1 MLKQIRPAIVMLVL
15 MTVLTG
21 IAYPLAITGIAG
33 AVFPH
38 QAGGSLIVQNGKVI
52 GSELIGQGFAADK
65 YFHGRPS
72 DRRQREERE
81 DVPARYDA
89 SNSSGT
95 NLGPTS
101 KALIDGIKGDVAAAE
116 KENPGTPVP
125 VDLVTSSASGLDQD
139 ITPASALFQV
149 PRVAKARQLSEASAA
164 RSGREAYREPRL
176 RPDRRGPGQR
186 AGAQPGAGQARRQI
200 IPGARRLRR
209 GITSRHE
216 RPRPECAP
224 LARSAAQADGKE
236 GRGRLKIFFGAAP
249 GVGKTY
255 EMLVQARGAQAAKAW
270 TS

>member
-72 DRRQREERE
+72 
-81 DVPARYDA
+81 AAGNGYDA

-101 KALIDGIKGDVAAAE
+101 KALIDAIKTRVAAAE

-125 VDLVTSSASGLDQD
+125 VDYVTSSASGLDQD

-149 PRVAKARQLSEASAA
+149 PRVAKARHLSEAT
-164 RSGREAYREPRL
+164 L
-176 RPDRRGPGQR
+176 RDLVEKH
-186 AGAQPGAGQARRQI
+186 I
-200 IPGARRLRR
+200 E
-209 GITSRHE
+209 SRVFGLIGE
-216 RPRPECAP
+216 DQVNVLELN
-224 LARSAAQADGKE
+224 LALDK
-236 GRGRLKIFFGAAP
+236 L
-249 GVGKTY
+249 
-255 EMLVQARGAQAAKAW
+255 AAK
-270 TS
+270 